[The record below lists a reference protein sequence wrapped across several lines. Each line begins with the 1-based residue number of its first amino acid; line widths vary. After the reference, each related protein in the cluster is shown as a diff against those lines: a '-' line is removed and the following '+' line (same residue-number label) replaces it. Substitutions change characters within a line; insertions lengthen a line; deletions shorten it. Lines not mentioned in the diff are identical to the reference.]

1 MEQEQLHI
9 LLIEDSPTYRALVC
23 RMLREAKGCRFAVE
37 TAERL
42 ADGLARLKR
51 DRFDAVLLD
60 LTVPDSEGVDT
71 FRRLH
76 AEVNDV
82 PVVVLTNVDDE
93 AVAVATLNLG
103 AADYLV
109 KGEVNANW
117 LVRSIRFAI
126 ERRRAEREGEAPP
139 RLWPSPTAPTI
150 AVQKRGDVAVIRFLE
165 RRPMHPDM
173 LQDIRDR
180 LVRLVEREH
189 CRELVLDFSEVE
201 YFPNAA
207 MGMLLTVDRKVRSAA
222 GRLRLRQMAPEV
234 VEHFVARRLHEVF
247 DIHERGGE
255 AEEQA

>member
-1 MEQEQLHI
+1 MEQDLLHI
-9 LLIEDSPTYRALVC
+9 LLIEDSPTYRTLVC
-23 RMLREAKGCRFAVE
+23 RWLTEAKGCRFQIE
-37 TAERL
+37 TAGRL
-42 ADGLARLKR
+42 ADGLERLKR
-51 DRFDAVLLD
+51 DGFDAVLLD
-60 LTVPDSEGVDT
+60 LTLPDSKGIDT

-93 AVAVATLNLG
+93 TVAAATLNLG

-117 LVRSIRFAI
+117 LVRSIRYAV

-139 RLWPSPTAPTI
+139 RLWPSPAAPTV
-150 AVQKRGDVAVIRFLE
+150 AVQKKGDVAVVRFLE
-165 RRPMHPDM
+165 KRPMHPD
-173 LQDIRDR
+173 LLHDIRDR
-180 LVRLVEREH
+180 LLRLVEREQ

-201 YFPNAA
+201 YFPNVA
-207 MGMLLTVDRKVRSAA
+207 MGMLLTVERKVRGAD

-247 DIHERGGE
+247 DILERGSE
-255 AEEQA
+255 LDQQA